1 MGQLTNQY
9 VSSSFQ
15 GLLKMT
21 DSTTGLTS
29 TLQTIQGGDGSNSP
43 LQMSL
48 TEVNISGSFYINN
61 VPITNGTN
69 GTSGTS
75 GAAGS
80 SGSSGTSGASGS
92 SGSTGSSGSDGTSG
106 TSGSNGSDGSS
117 GTSGSDGT
125 SGTSGSSGVSN
136 SFFNYKAKDTITS
149 GDPGSG
155 HIIWDNAIQSG
166 ATSINVSE
174 IDQLGNNVDIF
185 LSNLASGSTISL
197 QDQSSHLNYQEW
209 TLGTGVDN
217 GTYWTFPVIL
227 QTATYSFPNNHDML
241 FIVIT
246 TPSGSSGTSG
256 TNGSSGS
263 NGTDGSSGTSGSN
276 GTNGSS
282 GTSGDSLFAL
292 TGSVWNTTK
301 NVGITGSL
309 YVSSSIQKDVI
320 VDGQIW
326 VSSSL
331 TTATTSTTQPQVNV
345 AGYRTAI
352 NRGTSTL
359 SPGRIVLFQSSS
371 TTGQGQVTLNPAGI
385 DSSNNLTQTFNFY
398 ATGLGATSS
407 MTYNENKGIY
417 NNDGTVDI
425 EQNLL
430 INSSGSLFRDW
441 NNGVFDYSTWMK
453 IAQNTGNNPA
463 PQMLR
468 GLGVTGSLLVSGSS
482 TITGSVNISGS
493 LSVNGSS
500 VITGSVETNR
510 NGLITTGSFGGSQSI
525 TGSLNMTNGNINIL
539 GNGDNLDI
547 KSGSLQ
553 LNNDQQSIISN
564 PASGRNVMY
573 VDNLYSNFFFGN
585 VPKGQSGRFSGDTGN
600 FILSPTYAAF
610 ETGSNNILLGTGNI
624 GLLSG
629 SNNLRIGGE
638 PNFGS
643 SNYSDTLYIGGSGGV
658 NTNIIQKSGASS
670 PLQLGYSTQVTGSLN
685 VSNGAT
691 ITGSL
696 DITGSVYITG
706 SVQGNV
712 NVLSIAS
719 TTASLN
725 LNDGNF
731 FTLQLVSGSATHIE
745 PSNIKQGQTINILL
759 STTGSATVSF
769 PSTVLQV
776 SGSLYVPTTTTS
788 KDIITLISFDNTNLY
803 LANVKNLV

>member
-1 MGQLTNQY
+1 
-9 VSSSFQ
+9 
-15 GLLKMT
+15 
-21 DSTTGLTS
+21 
-29 TLQTIQGGDGSNSP
+29 
-43 LQMSL
+43 
-48 TEVNISGSFYINN
+48 
-61 VPITNGTN
+61 
-69 GTSGTS
+69 
-75 GAAGS
+75 
-80 SGSSGTSGASGS
+80 
-92 SGSTGSSGSDGTSG
+92 
-106 TSGSNGSDGSS
+106 
-117 GTSGSDGT
+117 
-125 SGTSGSSGVSN
+125 
-136 SFFNYKAKDTITS
+136 
-149 GDPGSG
+149 
-155 HIIWDNAIQSG
+155 
-166 ATSINVSE
+166 
-174 IDQLGNNVDIF
+174 
-185 LSNLASGSTISL
+185 
-197 QDQSSHLNYQEW
+197 
-209 TLGTGVDN
+209 
-217 GTYWTFPVIL
+217 
-227 QTATYSFPNNHDML
+227 
-241 FIVIT
+241 
-246 TPSGSSGTSG
+246 
-256 TNGSSGS
+256 
-263 NGTDGSSGTSGSN
+263 
-276 GTNGSS
+276 
-282 GTSGDSLFAL
+282 
-292 TGSVWNTTK
+292 
-301 NVGITGSL
+301 
-309 YVSSSIQKDVI
+309 
-320 VDGQIW
+320 
-326 VSSSL
+326 
-331 TTATTSTTQPQVNV
+331 
-345 AGYRTAI
+345 
-352 NRGTSTL
+352 
-359 SPGRIVLFQSSS
+359 
-371 TTGQGQVTLNPAGI
+371 
-385 DSSNNLTQTFNFY
+385 
-398 ATGLGATSS
+398 
-407 MTYNENKGIY
+407 
-417 NNDGTVDI
+417 
-425 EQNLL
+425 
-430 INSSGSLFRDW
+430 
-441 NNGVFDYSTWMK
+441 
-453 IAQNTGNNPA
+453 
-463 PQMLR
+463 
-468 GLGVTGSLLVSGSS
+468 
-482 TITGSVNISGS
+482 
-493 LSVNGSS
+493 
-500 VITGSVETNR
+500 
-510 NGLITTGSFGGSQSI
+510 
-525 TGSLNMTNGNINIL
+525 MTNGNINIL